1 MLDFKD
7 YKIEKDKESPF
18 TTIILNFND
27 NELSEESIEYINQ
40 RVHEYEIYLEYD
52 CRGEFN
58 IGYNKNVIIQLI
70 LTYPDRKVPLDKK
83 ELKNFVMRHV
93 MDFTE
98 YYYKISNLDNLY
110 QDNVAENI

>member
-27 NELSEESIEYINQ
+27 NELSEESIEYIIQKVN
-40 RVHEYEIYLEYD
+40 EYEIYLEYD
-52 CRGEFN
+52 CKGEF
-58 IGYNKNVIIQLI
+58 IVEFKKIAIIQII
-70 LTYPDRKVPLDKK
+70 LTYPNRKVPLDKK

-98 YYYKISNLDNLY
+98 YYYKISYLDNLY
-110 QDNVAENI
+110 QDNVVENI